1 MIAEAHQ
8 YLAAHSIVRREP
20 LYSAN
25 RFARL
30 VSDMPADTVTTAHL
44 QQYRQSCHS
53 NGLKPRTIESS
64 VSDLIAIIHHATGVR
79 LPAGQ
84 RLRLTRPEPHPVD
97 ASIINAIWPHCV
109 AWLRDWIALTWW
121 TAMRLTDGMD
131 CAARLAGQSLPS
143 VLRVVASKTQRA
155 HAWPVPAWLQTLW
168 TGTAPPWHRSTDFWR
183 KTLRDAISHVCD
195 TAHAARWTPKQLR
208 QRSITEWTRANAT
221 AGQLVHG
228 CGIGVLSHYLDP
240 LSVLEAAAPMVR
252 VPACFG
258 ATVDTSERLLQCYQR
273 LDSEAQGLVVA
284 TAERMVRC

>member
-1 MIAEAHQ
+1 
-8 YLAAHSIVRREP
+8 
-20 LYSAN
+20 
-25 RFARL
+25 
-30 VSDMPADTVTTAHL
+30 
-44 QQYRQSCHS
+44 
-53 NGLKPRTIESS
+53 
-64 VSDLIAIIHHATGVR
+64 
-79 LPAGQ
+79 
-84 RLRLTRPEPHPVD
+84 
-97 ASIINAIWPHCV
+97 
-109 AWLRDWIALTWW
+109 
-121 TAMRLTDGMD
+121 MRLTDGMD

-195 TAHAARWTPKQLR
+195 TAHVARWTPKQLR

-252 VPACFG
+252 LPACFG
-258 ATVDTSERLLQCYQR
+258 ATVDSGERLSQAYRRLDPQGRELILTTAERLLR
-273 LDSEAQGLVVA
+273 
-284 TAERMVRC
+284 